1 MDNNQHLPQRADNT
15 AQSVSSVLAASLPV
29 SPTMATTFHL
39 NHSTYPPANTIAFWN
54 ANSMR
59 EHYDSIRM
67 LLHPSTANRP
77 RVLALAETKLN
88 PSSIDNLPTIQH
100 YTQLHRPHSNM
111 SGGLALLVHDS
122 VAVRE
127 LDNSYPHPILSTANQ
142 SAATIAANAAD
153 PSNAFWVELRFPGM
167 QSAMLLAV
175 IYIQPGASTAAIER
189 LTDNIDMVC
198 NNTTLP
204 VLLLGDFNLRH
215 RQWCSTAPIPPTAAA
230 HYFSDYLCD
239 SNMMVLNDGSHTN
252 IGGPAVSDPANR
264 TLTTIDL
271 AITPSAF
278 SHTYSFIS
286 SDGYGLISNAHT
298 HIPITVQVQ
307 QQPAVIDQ
315 QLALHRTKPLWRVS
329 SNTPAE
335 QWLVFRDGLS
345 LLLLDSF
352 PFDVISRA
360 TAQPQQHDKD
370 IMAMHQHSIEEWND
384 TLVHCIHLA
393 ADGAFGTRTNNSSF
407 NHWFTQPEVRAS
419 YRGMLSAHQQWQQLH
434 TADTQQRWKDA
445 QHRWDVIKADAKL
458 QCWRDFA
465 AGLQQDEH
473 TQQVRWSVFHQSL
486 HKPYASLS
494 SFPNHVDGSLP
505 ASKAQ
510 SLTNLAHAYVAASI
524 PSAPLP
530 QHIQQ
535 QVDDELAANPTSH
548 MDASDAWQFT
558 AADVKQQCTRQHTT
572 TASGAD
578 GVEALFLK
586 RGGEQLYRAIALLYS
601 YSWQHSVI
609 PQAWRDANVCSI
621 YKGAGPKHAATS
633 YRPISVTS
641 MLVRTMEHIIH
652 HQLTDRLEATS
663 YFSAD
668 QFGFRHHRS
677 TLDAIHCLLAKLKRG
692 LRHGAGILPVIYLDL
707 RKAFDRVCIPRLL
720 HILSTRVGI
729 RGRLWGWLRSFLTN
743 RRIRACDRSDAGEW
757 CSISYGVPQ
766 GAVLSPLL
774 FLCYIHEMVQ
784 QLCDTPFRSPTN
796 PHIRLQLNQC
806 IHIWLFADDIALM
819 PNYNAFHTTDG
830 SVHSD
835 WALALQQS
843 LDALSTW
850 AGDNCM
856 EFNHTKSN
864 IVYHATDI
872 RWQQQRTAFHTQLQP
887 CVSGAVLQ
895 PADHYTYLGLT
906 ISNDMTWTAQF
917 DRMLV
922 RVRSDA
928 HLVSRLIQSDNR
940 PPYFTAIHAL
950 CKLYIRSRCTY
961 AMQLWQPTDKQMRQ
975 LEYQMIR
982 PVMHLLRLPHGTCCF
997 F

>member
-1 MDNNQHLPQRADNT
+1 M
-15 AQSVSSVLAASLPV
+15 
-29 SPTMATTFHL
+29 
-39 NHSTYPPANTIAFWN
+39 
-54 ANSMR
+54 
-59 EHYDSIRM
+59 
-67 LLHPSTANRP
+67 
-77 RVLALAETKLN
+77 
-88 PSSIDNLPTIQH
+88 
-100 YTQLHRPHSNM
+100 
-111 SGGLALLVHDS
+111 
-122 VAVRE
+122 
-127 LDNSYPHPILSTANQ
+127 
-142 SAATIAANAAD
+142 
-153 PSNAFWVELRFPGM
+153 
-167 QSAMLLAV
+167 
-175 IYIQPGASTAAIER
+175 
-189 LTDNIDMVC
+189 
-198 NNTTLP
+198 
-204 VLLLGDFNLRH
+204 
-215 RQWCSTAPIPPTAAA
+215 
-230 HYFSDYLCD
+230 
-239 SNMMVLNDGSHTN
+239 
-252 IGGPAVSDPANR
+252 
-264 TLTTIDL
+264 
-271 AITPSAF
+271 
-278 SHTYSFIS
+278 
-286 SDGYGLISNAHT
+286 
-298 HIPITVQVQ
+298 
-307 QQPAVIDQ
+307 
-315 QLALHRTKPLWRVS
+315 
-329 SNTPAE
+329 
-335 QWLVFRDGLS
+335 
-345 LLLLDSF
+345 
-352 PFDVISRA
+352 
-360 TAQPQQHDKD
+360 
-370 IMAMHQHSIEEWND
+370 
-384 TLVHCIHLA
+384 
-393 ADGAFGTRTNNSSF
+393 
-407 NHWFTQPEVRAS
+407 
-419 YRGMLSAHQQWQQLH
+419 
-434 TADTQQRWKDA
+434 
-445 QHRWDVIKADAKL
+445 IKADAKL

-494 SFPNHVDGSLP
+494 SFPDHVDGSLP
-505 ASKAQ
+505 ASKTQ

-524 PSAPLP
+524 PSASLP

-720 HILSTRVGI
+720 HILSTRVGV

-819 PNYNAFHTTDG
+819 PNYDAFHTTDG

-835 WALALQQS
+835 WATALQQS
-843 LDALSTW
+843 LDTLSTW
-850 AGDNCM
+850 ATDNCM

-887 CVSGAVLQ
+887 SIGGAVLQ

-917 DRMLV
+917 DRMLA

-982 PVMHLLRLPHGTCCF
+982 PVMHLLRLPRSTNRHGVLLDSGFPSLSRYRQYLLLRYTVRLAFDSAALQQLNPSVLDWNMDSVEHMQRAATRYNKQQLALQSTAAQAILTTQQWAINNPLLNPFNPTAAMLYCSNNGVNSASARNKLTLELKHMAMQQSLTDLPWRITPAHGRPRSTARHLACWCTAVGCTLQATPPAHGAQPYGMHACTATPQPGLHTHQPGRIQQGQLAQCSLLHT
-997 F
+997 